1 MVDAEIQ
8 KHLSQD
14 PVFAPLVAQ
23 LAIPERPDFGGDVY
37 YGLLRSIAYQQL
49 SGKAAGTIFGRFLAL
64 FPDEYPEAERL
75 LQFSETELRSVGLSR
90 SKANYIQNVALHF
103 QEQGLQR
110 IDWSSR
116 SDEEILRELTT
127 IKGVGHWTVEMVLM
141 FILKRPDVLPLDD
154 LVVRGQMV
162 ALYALEELRGKA
174 LKSALLEVAQP
185 WRPYR
190 TYASRYLWASKGTD
204 L

>member
-1 MVDAEIQ
+1 MVTENIRT
-8 KHLSQD
+8 HLSKD

-23 LAIPERPDFGGDVY
+23 LEITPRPDFDGDVY
-37 YGLLRSIAYQQL
+37 YGLVRSIAYQQL

-64 FPDEYPEAERL
+64 FPDEYPEPERL
-75 LQFSETELRSVGLSR
+75 LQFSVEELRSVGLSR
-90 SKANYIQNVALHF
+90 SKASYIQNVAFHF
-103 QEQGLQR
+103 QEHGLRQV
-110 IDWSSR
+110 DWRER
-116 SDEEILRELTT
+116 SDEDILADLTT
-127 IKGVGHWTVEMVLM
+127 IKGVGQWTVEMVLM

-162 ALYALEELRGKA
+162 ELYELGQLKGKI
-174 LKSALLEVAQP
+174 LKQALLEVAEA

-190 TYASRYLWASKGTD
+190 SYASRYLWASKNTD